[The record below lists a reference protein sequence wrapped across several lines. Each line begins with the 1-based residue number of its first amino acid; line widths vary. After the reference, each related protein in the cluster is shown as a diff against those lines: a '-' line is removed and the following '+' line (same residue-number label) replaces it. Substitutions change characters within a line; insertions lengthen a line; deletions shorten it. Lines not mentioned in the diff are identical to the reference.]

1 MSNIGGAFNDYFN
14 MVGSD
19 LNVIGNA
26 FHNGVQNIF
35 GNNGILSG
43 NYDSL
48 NQGVHRAVN
57 ILPDAFGQ
65 AANNY
70 LSGVGSGLGGLLGNL
85 SYQPSFYL
93 LVGGGLLVGV
103 IVLYVLIKV

>member
-1 MSNIGGAFNDYFN
+1 MSGIGGAFNDYFS

-19 LNVIGNA
+19 LNAIGNA
-26 FHNGVQNIF
+26 FHNGVQNVF
-35 GNNGILSG
+35 GTNGILSG
-43 NYDSL
+43 DYNSF
-48 NQGVHRAVN
+48 NQGVHRAIN

-65 AANNY
+65 GANSY

-93 LVGGGLLVGV
+93 LVGGGVLTGIIILYLLM
-103 IVLYVLIKV
+103 KV